1 VCIPAGPLT
10 EPAARPSLGTRSLA
24 IAGGAFIFPRPAGM
38 MAGECGQSG
47 WLLAYW
53 SKPVLFSA
61 KARRDWVA
69 PDLQPLPFDVQA

>member
-1 VCIPAGPLT
+1 
-10 EPAARPSLGTRSLA
+10 
-24 IAGGAFIFPRPAGM
+24 M